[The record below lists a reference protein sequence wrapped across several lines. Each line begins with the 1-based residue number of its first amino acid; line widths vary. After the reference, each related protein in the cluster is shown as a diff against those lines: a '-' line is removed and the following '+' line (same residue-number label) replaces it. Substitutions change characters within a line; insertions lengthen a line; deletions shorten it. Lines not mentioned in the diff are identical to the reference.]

1 MSRDARHESLRRH
14 FGTAR
19 LRPIGEPKHPAA
31 RPTCRSATSG
41 DAETTGKVGEA
52 VTNAGTTYEVTHV
65 QDTDTIGDPDLLGA
79 RAAGTFVARQ

>member
-1 MSRDARHESLRRH
+1 MSLYGATLALRGCGRSGSRNIPRRARRV
-14 FGTAR
+14 AV
-19 LRPIGEPKHPAA
+19 P
-31 RPTCRSATSG
+31 TSG